1 MHLRYIMVYLEIR
14 LSRARTAYSVFESR
28 NRQSGEE
35 CASDWNFRLVDCA
48 GTRRSLKRSA
58 GQIVSDTLP
67 RSNLYMVIQRDR
79 QV

>member
-1 MHLRYIMVYLEIR
+1 MVYLEIR
-14 LSRARTAYSVFESR
+14 LSRARTAYGVFESR
-28 NRQSGEE
+28 NRESGEE
-35 CASDWNFRLVDCA
+35 CDWNFRLVDCA

-67 RSNLYMVIQRDR
+67 RSNLYMAIQRDR